1 MKTRTWIILFA
12 GVLVAAICSAW
23 FLLPRGK
30 AARAEIWSEGRL
42 LEMVELSEDR
52 QLTLETENGI
62 NIICIRDG
70 KIGVIEADCPDG
82 YCMKRGFCDG
92 GSPIV
97 CLPHS
102 LVIRFTGE
110 QSVDG
115 ALG

>member
-12 GVLVAAICSAW
+12 GVLVAAICSMLL
-23 FLLPRGK
+23 LLPREK
-30 AARAEIWSEGRL
+30 AVRAEIWSEGRL
-42 LEMVELSEDR
+42 LEIVELFENR
-52 QLTLETENGI
+52 QLTVETEKGI

-82 YCMKRGFCDG
+82 YCMKRGFCDS

-102 LVIRFTGE
+102 LVIRFSGE

>member
-42 LEMVELSEDR
+42 LEIVELFENR
-52 QLTLETENGI
+52 QLTVETEKGI

-97 CLPHS
+97 CLPHK
-102 LVIRFTGE
+102 LVIKFVGDQE
-110 QSVDG
+110 IDG
-115 ALG
+115 LIG

>member
-12 GVLVAAICSAW
+12 GLFAAAISSALL
-23 FLLPRGK
+23 LLPPGK
-30 AARAEIWSEGRL
+30 AAQAEIWSNGQL
-42 LEMVELSEDR
+42 LETVDLAQDRELAV
-52 QLTLETENGI
+52 ETEKGT
-62 NIICIRDG
+62 NIICIRGG
-70 KIGVIEADCPDG
+70 KIGVTEADCPDG

-110 QSVDG
+110 QGVDG

>member
-1 MKTRTWIILFA
+1 MKTRTWIILFV
-12 GVLVAAICSAW
+12 GVLVAAICCAW

-52 QLTLETENGI
+52 QLTVETDSGT

-70 KIGVIEADCPDG
+70 KIAVIEADCPDG
-82 YCMKRGFCDG
+82 YCMKRGYCDG

-110 QSVDG
+110 QGVDG
-115 ALG
+115 VLG